1 MAALQMSLSSAAL
14 GGNIHGTNLEQ
25 SCIKG
30 SSSLLAGEYVGLK
43 MLPSLRATSFATRPM
58 PVHSAQSHTMKF
70 WNTLSTEKKTLLH
83 DMYEQQK
90 QSPWYDNLRRPVTML
105 EPFIKN
111 GVRGVTSNPTI
122 FEKAIAGSNA
132 YDDQFRQCIKEG
144 KSVEEAY
151 WELVIR
157 DIQDACDL
165 FLPLYKES
173 VGVDGYISVEVS
185 PLLANETQETIDS
198 AKYLRSRVDRPN
210 VLIKIPATKE
220 CIESIEKVIASSIS
234 VNVTLIF
241 SLARYEEV
249 IDAYLAGLEAV
260 QGDLSKIASVASFF
274 VSRVDTLVDKKLTAI
289 GTEEALALKGKAANA
304 QAALAF
310 KLYQEKFSGPRWEAL
325 AKRGAQKQ
333 RVLWASTGVKDPS
346 YPDTLYVNPLIGPDT
361 VTTMPDVALNA
372 FVDHGKVARTIDA
385 DLPKAQEIYDKVEK
399 LGIRWEE
406 TGSTLEDE
414 GVASFKKSFNDL
426 VKSLSGKA
434 ESLAKSMSH

>member
-1 MAALQMSLSSAAL
+1 
-14 GGNIHGTNLEQ
+14 
-25 SCIKG
+25 
-30 SSSLLAGEYVGLK
+30 
-43 MLPSLRATSFATRPM
+43 
-58 PVHSAQSHTMKF
+58 
-70 WNTLSTEKKTLLH
+70 
-83 DMYEQQK
+83 
-90 QSPWYDNLRRPVTML
+90 ML

-173 VGVDGYISVEVS
+173 VGGDGYISVEVS

-198 AKYLRSRVDRPN
+198 AKYLKSRVDRPN

-249 IDAYLAGLEAV
+249 IDAYLTGLEAV

-333 RVLWASTGVKDPS
+333 RALWASTGVKDPS

-385 DLPKAQEIYDKVEK
+385 DLPKAKEIYDKVEK

-434 ESLAKSMSH
+434 ESLAKSISH